1 MISVNRIT
9 SMCRKYNHRRK
20 GILKNSFMVRPSES
34 AMVDDTDRTLDI
46 EGLLKL
52 RLNEGYF
59 FLDKEKDGW

>member
-1 MISVNRIT
+1 
-9 SMCRKYNHRRK
+9 
-20 GILKNSFMVRPSES
+20 MVRPSES